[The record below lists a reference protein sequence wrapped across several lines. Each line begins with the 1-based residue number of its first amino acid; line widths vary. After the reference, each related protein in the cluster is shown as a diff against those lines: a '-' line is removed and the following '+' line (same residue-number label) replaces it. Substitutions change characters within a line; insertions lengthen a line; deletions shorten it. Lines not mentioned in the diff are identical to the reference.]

1 MANLEGIWGDGS
13 KRLIDPPEV
22 QLRNAIIDAGLEAPT
37 EIILDGK
44 IHRFRSGSKGRGG
57 HGDKSGWYIV
67 FPDGVP
73 SGKFGC
79 WRYGLE
85 SKFVANI
92 GRDLSP
98 HEKMQFTRRME
109 EARQAREASEKLMRD
124 NVSEVVERIW
134 SDSAEATSDHPY
146 LVKKQITAHGA
157 RVTGDGRLIVPL
169 FNDDGEMT
177 TVQYI
182 TGDGS
187 KLYHTGG
194 KTGGS
199 FWRIGSNEESHIY
212 IAEGYA
218 TAATI
223 YETTGVACY
232 VAYSAS
238 NIPSVAGQLRERHGG
253 SKRIIVVADNDS
265 SGVGLGYAQKA
276 ADQFGAQVV
285 LPPLDGMDAN
295 DYLLAGHDLSAL
307 LEPQEVKLDWL
318 VDANEFT
325 LQPAPMSWD
334 IKNWLTRGLVMVHG
348 PSGSGKTFLVLDWCL
363 RMAATEMEGRDW
375 CGNKTKHAPVVYLA
389 GEGHYGLRARVAAWM
404 QHHEVEH
411 IDFWMSKTGTDL
423 NTTEG
428 LVKIIDNVRALP
440 EHQRPKAIVV
450 DTLHRFLAGDENS
463 AQDAKTMLDSCALLM
478 EEFDC
483 TVILV
488 HHTGVSDEAQ
498 HRARGSSAWRGAL
511 DIEISVKPGKNGG
524 PIEVIQ
530 RKMKDAEMQESLF
543 FDLKKVNIRGWRD
556 EDGDQVSSVVLDSV
570 SQPVK
575 VEKKVSRV
583 EENRRRFERA
593 WHHCNRDRDDQKRPF
608 LSRSALL
615 NYQVNE
621 LGATE
626 SYAKKQLQPSATS
639 LIGVL
644 MDADY
649 IEKYDSGWSAKSA
662 SLIIDFGDSND
673 QNG

>member
-1 MANLEGIWGDGS
+1 VANLEGIWGNGS

-37 EIILDGK
+37 EVILDGK
-44 IHRFRSGSKGRGG
+44 IHRFKSGSKGRGG
-57 HGDKSGWYIV
+57 HGDKSGWYVAFGDNGI
-67 FPDGVP
+67 PA
-73 SGKFGC
+73 GKFGD
-79 WRYGLE
+79 WRFGVEYTW
-85 SKFVANI
+85 VANI

-134 SDSAEATSDHPY
+134 ADSAEATSDHPY
-146 LVKKQITAHGA
+146 LVKKQIKPNGA

-182 TGDGS
+182 TADGS

-265 SGVGLGYAQKA
+265 SGVGKSY
-276 ADQFGAQVV
+276 ADQASAKFGAQVV

-307 LEPQEVKLDWL
+307 LEPKEVKMDWL
-318 VDANEFT
+318 VDANEFRD
-325 LQPAPMSWD
+325 QPSAMSWD

-363 RMAATEMEGRDW
+363 RMAATEMENRDW
-375 CGNKTKHAPVVYLA
+375 CGNRTKHAPVVYLA

-404 QHHEVEH
+404 QHHEVDH

-428 LVKIIDNVRALP
+428 LVKIIDNVRALS
-440 EHQRPKAIVV
+440 EDQRPKVIVV
-450 DTLHRFLAGDENS
+450 DTLHRHFAGDENS
-463 AQDAKTMLDSCALLM
+463 ASDAKSMLNSCALLM

-511 DIEISVKPGKNGG
+511 DIEVSVKPSKNG

-543 FDLKKVNIRGWRD
+543 FDLKKVDIRGWHD
-556 EDGDQVSSVVLDSV
+556 EDGDKVSSVVLDQTN
-570 SQPVK
+570 QPVK
-575 VEKKVSRV
+575 MEKKVSRV

-644 MDADY
+644 LDADY
-649 IEKYDSGWSAKSA
+649 IEIYGSGWSAKST
-662 SLIIDFGDSND
+662 SLIIDFGDSNE
-673 QNG
+673 G